1 MALGR
6 AAVASLASFVATC
19 DRSRRGRRDRT
30 LLLFGFA
37 CALRRSEFVALHV
50 ENVALVGNGQRMR
63 ILGGNT
69 NKPGQERT
77 SGCHAASISKPALG
91 AP

>member
-1 MALGR
+1 
-6 AAVASLASFVATC
+6 
-19 DRSRRGRRDRT
+19 
-30 LLLFGFA
+30 
-37 CALRRSEFVALHV
+37 
-50 ENVALVGNGQRMR
+50 VALVGNGQRMR